1 MKPFSE
7 QSRGERRWRGV
18 FFLTVLTADAL
29 VSVKLD
35 RTFDLCHVSV
45 NPITVKC
52 L

>member
-1 MKPFSE
+1 M
-7 QSRGERRWRGV
+7 ERCFFF